1 MIDMNIDK
9 SISKNTDKT
18 IGKNIDSMDEKET
31 RSESKKGNGAEY
43 QNAFLHVIHHSQL
56 FAGISEQE
64 TADML
69 TCLDARSISYQKGD
83 YILRAGD
90 STDSLGLL
98 LLGHALIIQEDFWGN
113 RNIIS
118 SIGQGQSF
126 AETFACA
133 PGAILNVSVAAE
145 SPCTVL
151 FLNVRRILT
160 TCPVTCGH
168 HSRMIRNLLS
178 DLAVKNLRFNEKL
191 THLGQRTTRAKL
203 LSYLSA
209 EAQKHSSFE
218 FDIPFSR
225 QQLAD
230 YLFVERSG
238 LSSELCKM
246 RDDGLLE
253 FHKNHFILKQPL

>member
-1 MIDMNIDK
+1 M
-9 SISKNTDKT
+9 KNFLP
-18 IGKNIDSMDEKET
+18 II
-31 RSESKKGNGAEY
+31 R
-43 QNAFLHVIHHSQL
+43 NAQL
-56 FAGISEQE
+56 FTGISEAE
-64 TADML
+64 VEEML
-69 TCLDARSISYQKGD
+69 ICLDARSTTYQKGD

-90 STDSLGLL
+90 TAECLGLM
-98 LLGHALIIQEDFWGN
+98 LLGHALVIQEDFWGN
-113 RNIIS
+113 RNLIS

-133 PGAILNVSVAAE
+133 PGAALNVSVVAE
-145 SPCTVL
+145 TSCTVL
-151 FLNVRRILT
+151 FLNVKRILT
-160 TCPVTCGH
+160 TCPATCSH
-168 HSRMIRNLLS
+168 HSRMIQNLLA
-178 DLAVKNLRFNEKL
+178 DLATKNLRFNEKL

-209 EAQKHSSFE
+209 EAQKHGSFA

-246 RDDGLLE
+246 RDEGLLE
-253 FHKNHFILKQPL
+253 FHKNHFILHT